1 MLFAMSATDRVDAG
15 SLRADTRPE
24 HLEHLKRMGAK
35 VAFAGPYLAADGKT
49 PVGSLVIFEA
59 TDQAAAE
66 AIAQADPFCKAGLF
80 SSISVTPFRVTLQNL
95 PLTGL

>member
-49 PVGSLVIFEA
+49 YSRRPIRRLQRRSPRPTLSAKPDFFRRFPSRPSGSH
-59 TDQAAAE
+59 
-66 AIAQADPFCKAGLF
+66 CK
-80 SSISVTPFRVTLQNL
+80 TCRL
-95 PLTGL
+95 PGFKR